1 MKNNLTTIFQRVNI
15 ITLSIFNLIIN
26 LFIILFLLYG
36 IITSPDSIN
45 IENLSNNDIR
55 KIIDVIRNVEI
66 EELNTKYSYLDNL
79 NSQSSSVNDSIIGE
93 SSVYKEGQANESND
107 SITPDLS
114 KNVINYN
121 NISKDESLSS
131 VRLVDSIVSTIE
143 ESTLIGKVKLVVFK
157 LSSKNN

>member
-107 SITPDLS
+107 SITPDLT
-114 KNVINYN
+114 
-121 NISKDESLSS
+121 KDDSLSS

>member
-107 SITPDLS
+107 SITPDLT
-114 KNVINYN
+114 
-121 NISKDESLSS
+121 KDESLSS